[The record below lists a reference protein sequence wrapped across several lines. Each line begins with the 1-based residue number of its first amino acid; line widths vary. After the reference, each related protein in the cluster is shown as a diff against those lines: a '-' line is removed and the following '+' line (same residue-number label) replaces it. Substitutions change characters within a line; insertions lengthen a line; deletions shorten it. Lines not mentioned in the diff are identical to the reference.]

1 LGSFAICPV
10 ENLLCETGLP
20 TLPEMRER
28 DTAKT
33 AIRILTNT
41 EHPMSRIYDHY
52 ATKPSTPKP
61 MFIRAM
67 EYLERFGIDTR
78 KIEPTPTFMRPPWKE
93 MDEYLIDL
101 ILTGILKGSGS
112 ERYQTTELP
121 MDHE

>member
-1 LGSFAICPV
+1 LGTFAIGRV
-10 ENLLCETGLP
+10 ENLLCEAGLP

-41 EHPMSRIYDHY
+41 EHPTRNLYSSLYTIYDHY

-67 EYLERFGIDTR
+67 EYLGRFGNWNR
-78 KIEPTPTFMRPPWKE
+78 FKKN
-93 MDEYLIDL
+93 
-101 ILTGILKGSGS
+101 
-112 ERYQTTELP
+112 
-121 MDHE
+121 